1 MKIHFE
7 KVYMNFFTRGL
18 KKGTVARW
26 LTLRKAATAFTIENL
41 KQLAGDNTLVEPG

>member
-7 KVYMNFFTRGL
+7 KREPQ
-18 KKGTVARW
+18 TVAQW
-26 LTLRKAATAFTIENL
+26 LTLSKATTTFTIENF